1 LIDVGGLKLVQFETA
16 EVGICPA
23 LNPEMAKLGG
33 KLQVAI

>member
-1 LIDVGGLKLVQFETA
+1 LIDVGGMKLVQFETV

-23 LNPEMAKLGG
+23 LNPEMAKVGE